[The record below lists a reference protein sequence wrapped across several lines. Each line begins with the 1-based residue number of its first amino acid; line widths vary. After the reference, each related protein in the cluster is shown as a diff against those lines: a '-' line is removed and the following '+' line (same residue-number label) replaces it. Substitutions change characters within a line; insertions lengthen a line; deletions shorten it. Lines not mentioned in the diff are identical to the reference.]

1 MLLRR
6 NLSSE
11 YFQPYFLRTQIKA
24 AAFRWLIYL
33 KIRFLSWKYLHH
45 KKLPLHTPAKN
56 IQSDVC
62 EKIHLRRP
70 PGMFRRKWTMEGKV
84 PIFHIF
90 RYSHFGSFVGI
101 SPTTTANNNNSF
113 SCTFSQIF
121 FGSYFEVL
129 FHKFGIGKS
138 VFMLKCE
145 LSMRSFFLRLFECWY
160 LGASHNGL
168 FCSFFFALMMLQ
180 KSENHGVKW
189 AAGIILISWV
199 IYKF

>member
-145 LSMRSFFLRLFECWY
+145 LSMRSFFCDY
-160 LGASHNGL
+160 LNVDIWGRVIMDYSAL
-168 FCSFFFALMMLQ
+168 SFLHWWCCRKARIMEWNEQ
-180 KSENHGVKW
+180 RG
-189 AAGIILISWV
+189 
-199 IYKF
+199 